1 MEATPSLGIKKGER
15 ETVRSI
21 WLGVGPDLKGDS
33 FTQPGNFMGPS
44 VGKSLD
50 RAEGSPWKRN
60 KLHKAAVG
68 ISWGLRPSGVKS
80 KAPET
85 PFKAPIHPRCS
96 TSDNGFWSPSAA
108 HFAATASRC
117 NLENGGFPSIN
128 EMARGQGECRKAD
141 TWMTP
146 TW

>member
-1 MEATPSLGIKKGER
+1 MDATPSLGIKKGER
-15 ETVRSI
+15 ETVRFI

-60 KLHKAAVG
+60 KLHKAAAG

-96 TSDNGFWSPSAA
+96 TSENGSWSPS
-108 HFAATASRC
+108 RC
-117 NLENGGFPSIN
+117 TFCRHCIQDAIWKMEVFLALMKWPEGKENVG
-128 EMARGQGECRKAD
+128 RQ
-141 TWMTP
+141 TP
-146 TW
+146 G